1 MREIERVTTTSFFFL
16 LSIILARCL
25 ACSSILL
32 NKQSKIRLEQ
42 NRWQRTI
49 RLSVLFFLLLE
60 IYMCC
65 YCIILSSTRT
75 YEPVYNMSV
84 WCLKWTLWWR
94 VRSSTISEILS
105 LYFYSLLMSD
115 TLTLGL
121 FRFIHSF
128 SYSFVQSFVFNWAY
142 LTMSMLKNNIFLH
155 RCSNRLSS
163 GVSSH
168 FSNGIYIYLHE
179 RQLRSIYCL

>member
-1 MREIERVTTTSFFFL
+1 MISRIHSFNWDDRKSHIYKHFVP

-25 ACSSILL
+25 ASSSVLL
-32 NKQSKIRLEQ
+32 NKQSNIRLEQ
-42 NRWQRTI
+42 NRWSRTI

-65 YCIILSSTRT
+65 YCIILSRTRA

-115 TLTLGL
+115 TLTLAL
-121 FRFIHSF
+121 FIFIHSF
-128 SYSFVQSFVFNWAY
+128 IHLVTHSFNLRFQ
-142 LTMSMLKNNIFLH
+142 
-155 RCSNRLSS
+155 LSIS
-163 GVSSH
+163 GYEHVK
-168 FSNGIYIYLHE
+168 E
-179 RQLRSIYCL
+179 